1 MAPTS
6 SRALLALSLLLSSTA
21 STLLASADSTLGAVE
36 PAYDTGL
43 TDGLFEY
50 DYSEFDDPLPAPE
63 PADFESLNEDELA
76 TVFERSVDGAE
87 AAISALGWHAPSLAA
102 KNKRALGK
110 AWTGTTTVKNGGVT
124 GVGAMQ
130 ASVVDDDHILIY
142 DKAENNALQIKGHSA
157 WGVVYTIST
166 QEVRALNMITNSFCA
181 GGGWLSNG
189 TLVSVGG
196 NPVESYENDAAGNGL
211 AGIRL
216 FTPCSNDKC
225 DVYENPSR
233 IRLTS
238 ARWYPSTTRLTDGSI
253 MIAGGMVAGGYLMPS
268 LRRRPNNANS
278 TDNPT
283 FEYYPPKGDG
293 LQIYS
298 SFLHDALNSNLFP
311 VMYTLPNGYQMA
323 MLYDTVNNVE
333 HRLKKFPN
341 GVTITYPASAA
352 SVLLPMTIANSWT
365 PEVMFCGGTTAD
377 LDIDPSKLSSTVAA
391 SKQCSRMV
399 LNTAGMKAGWQTET
413 MPYARVMADAI
424 VTPDM
429 NIFIVNGAQ
438 SGVAGYG
445 NVLDEVGA
453 SNSRNPAKQPVLY
466 QPTAAS
472 GKRFSV
478 TGLPKA
484 SIERLYHS
492 SATLMPDGRIWTAGS
507 NPNDDVS
514 TVTYATR
521 YAVEIFSPPYMTATR
536 PTFSKGFARLLYGK
550 QYSMTVSVPA
560 GTKSVTAVIM
570 DLGYSTHGVHMNHRL
585 VELESTWSKKKLT
598 IKGPKNVGIYQPGY
612 AWFYVLADGVPSE
625 GTRVMVG
632 PGTGPPVSESAIK
645 NMLKKTTGA

>member
-1 MAPTS
+1 MAPIA
-6 SRALLALSLLLSSTA
+6 RALLALSLLLSSTA
-21 STLLASADSTLGAVE
+21 PTLLASADSTVGAVE
-36 PAYDTGL
+36 PSYDTGL
-43 TDGLFEY
+43 TDGLFDY
-50 DYSEFDDPLPAPE
+50 DYSELDDPLPAPE

-87 AAISALGWHAPSLAA
+87 AAVASLGWHAHSLAA

-110 AWTGTTTVKNGGVT
+110 AWTGTTTLKNGGAT

-142 DKAENNALQIKGHSA
+142 DKAENNALQIDGHSA
-157 WGVVYTIST
+157 WGTVYTIST
-166 QEVRALNMITNSFCA
+166 QKVRALNMITNSFCA

-196 NPVESYENDAAGNGL
+196 NPVESYENNAAGDGL

-253 MIAGGMVAGGYLMPS
+253 MIAGGMIAGGYG
-268 LRRRPNNANS
+268 N
-278 TDNPT
+278 
-283 FEYYPPKGDG
+283 G

-311 VMYTLPNGYQMA
+311 VMYTLTNGYVFMAANQMA

-352 SVLLPMTIANSWT
+352 SVLLPMTVANSWT
-365 PEVMFCGGTTAD
+365 PEIMFCGGTTAN
-377 LDIDPSKLSSTVAA
+377 LDVDPSQLSATIAA

-399 LNTAGMKAGWQTET
+399 LNTAGMKAGWKTET

-424 VTPDM
+424 LTPDM
-429 NIFIVNGAQ
+429 KIFIVNGAQ
-438 SGVAGYG
+438 QGVAGYG
-445 NVLDEVGA
+445 NVLDEVGS
-453 SNSRNPAKQPVLY
+453 SNSRSPAKQPVLY
-466 QPTAAS
+466 EPTAAS
-472 GKRFSV
+472 GKRFSIE
-478 TGLPKA
+478 GLPKA

-514 TVTYATR
+514 TVTYSTR

-536 PTFSKGFARLLYGK
+536 PTFTKGFARLLYGK
-550 QYSMTVSVPA
+550 QYSMIVSVPS

-585 VELESTWSKKKLT
+585 VELESTWSNKKLT
-598 IKGPKNVGIYQPGY
+598 IKGPKNIGLYQPGY
-612 AWFYVLADGVPSE
+612 AWLYVLADGIPSE

-632 PGTGPPVSESAIK
+632 PGTGPPVSESAIR

>member
-6 SRALLALSLLLSSTA
+6 RTLLALSLLLSSTA
-21 STLLASADSTLGAVE
+21 PTLLASADSTVGAVE
-36 PAYDTGL
+36 PSYDTGL
-43 TDGLFEY
+43 TDGLFDY

-76 TVFERSVDGAE
+76 TVFERSIDGAE
-87 AAISALGWHAPSLAA
+87 AAVASLGWHAHSLAA

-110 AWTGTTTVKNGGVT
+110 AWTGTTTLKNGGAT
-124 GVGAMQ
+124 G
-130 ASVVDDDHILIY
+130 
-142 DKAENNALQIKGHSA
+142 AENNALQIDGHSA
-157 WGVVYTIST
+157 WGTVYTIST
-166 QEVRALNMITNSFCA
+166 QKVRALNMITNSFCA

-196 NPVESYENDAAGNGL
+196 NPVESYENNAAGGEWLFSLAAQDGQRLTAAGPDGL

-233 IRLTS
+233 IRL
-238 ARWYPSTTRLTDGSI
+238 
-253 MIAGGMVAGGYLMPS
+253 MPS
-268 LRRRPNNANS
+268 LRRHPNNANS

-283 FEYYPPKGDG
+283 FEYYPPKGNG

-311 VMYTLPNGYQMA
+311 VMYTLPNGYVFMAANQMA

-352 SVLLPMTIANSWT
+352 SVLLPMTVANSWT
-365 PEVMFCGGTTAD
+365 PEIMFCGGTTAN
-377 LDIDPSKLSSTVAA
+377 LDVDPSQLSATVAA

-399 LNTAGMKAGWQTET
+399 LNTAGMKAGWKTET

-424 VTPDM
+424 LTPDM
-429 NIFIVNGAQ
+429 KIFIVNGAQ
-438 SGVAGYG
+438 QGIAGYG
-445 NVLDEVGA
+445 NVLDEVGS
-453 SNSRNPAKQPVLY
+453 SNSRSPAKQPVLY
-466 QPTAAS
+466 EPTAAS
-472 GKRFSV
+472 GKRFSIE
-478 TGLPKA
+478 GLPKA

-507 NPNDDVS
+507 NPNDDALLL
-514 TVTYATR
+514 TLFYFIA
-521 YAVEIFSPPYMTATR
+521 PYMTATR
-536 PTFSKGFARLLYGK
+536 PTFTKGFARLLYGK
-550 QYSMTVSVPA
+550 QYSMTVSVPS
-560 GTKSVTAVIM
+560 GTK
-570 DLGYSTHGVHMNHRL
+570 YSTHGVHMNHRL
-585 VELESTWSKKKLT
+585 VELESTWSNKKLT
-598 IKGPKNVGIYQPGY
+598 IKGPKNIGIYQPGY
-612 AWFYVLADGVPSE
+612 AWLYVLADGIPSE
-625 GTRVMVG
+625 GTRIMVG